1 MKFHGDLIITD
12 PAFVAKDAED
22 WKKCA
27 YGDRMEA
34 LGLKTVLM
42 AYVTEGEE
50 DLGAYDPDTEA
61 LLGTFVSDSGL
72 AGAFLLE
79 EILAYDPDFDEHTE
93 CPENALWLRDFD
105 GEIQVEGEG
114 EDQHFAGSGS
124 VDFVTR

>member
-1 MKFHGDLIITD
+1 MRFHGDLIITD
-12 PAFVAKDAED
+12 PAFVAKSAED
-22 WKKCA
+22 WRACG
-27 YGDRMEA
+27 YGDHMEA
-34 LGLKTVLM
+34 LGLQNFLV

-50 DLGAYDPDTEA
+50 DLGAYGPDGQ

-79 EILAYDPDFDEHTE
+79 ELLTYDPAFDEHIE

-105 GEIQVEGEG
+105 GTVEVTGDG
-114 EDQHFAGSGS
+114 EDQHFRGAGN